1 MPFSSLLVGPEKVLC
16 VTKKPKQRKEE
27 TASTTSY
34 LNQSVAKRTMVASM
48 TPGRSM
54 AMATAILSAAAGL
67 ASGEG
72 KMIRVLLVARLIYSN
87 A

>member
-1 MPFSSLLVGPEKVLC
+1 MLVPKRLC
-16 VTKKPKQRKEE
+16 VTKKPKHTVTEIGL
-27 TASTTSY
+27 TTS
-34 LNQSVAKRTMVASM
+34 SVSLSAKRTMVASM

-72 KMIRVLLVARLIYSN
+72 KMIRVLLVARLIYLN

>member
-1 MPFSSLLVGPEKVLC
+1 MPFMLVPKRLC
-16 VTKKPKQRKEE
+16 VTKKPKQRNRPRRDHIN
-27 TASTTSY
+27 TSIIS
-34 LNQSVAKRTMVASM
+34 QSAKRTMVASM

-54 AMATAILSAAAGL
+54 AMATAILSAAVGV

-72 KMIRVLLVARLIYSN
+72 KMIRVILVARLIYLN

>member
-1 MPFSSLLVGPEKVLC
+1 
-16 VTKKPKQRKEE
+16 
-27 TASTTSY
+27 
-34 LNQSVAKRTMVASM
+34 MVASM

-54 AMATAILSAAAGL
+54 AMATAILSAAVGV

-72 KMIRVLLVARLIYSN
+72 KMIRVILVARLIYLN

>member
-1 MPFSSLLVGPEKVLC
+1 
-16 VTKKPKQRKEE
+16 
-27 TASTTSY
+27 
-34 LNQSVAKRTMVASM
+34 MVASM

-54 AMATAILSAAAGL
+54 AMATAILSAAAGVT
-67 ASGEG
+67 SGEG

>member
-1 MPFSSLLVGPEKVLC
+1 
-16 VTKKPKQRKEE
+16 
-27 TASTTSY
+27 
-34 LNQSVAKRTMVASM
+34 MVASM

-54 AMATAILSAAAGL
+54 AMATTILSAAVGV

-72 KMIRVLLVARLIYSN
+72 KMIRVFLVARLIYLN